1 MLGSPPPL
9 VLEADATEVLV
20 YRAMTDVFN
29 VWSTKELFGT
39 LKDYGDRL
47 AILDSTGQEI
57 PGRAH

>member
-29 VWSTKELFGT
+29 VWSTKALFGT

-47 AILDSTGQEI
+47 AIVDSTGQEI
-57 PGRAH
+57 PGRTH